1 MPKYAKGD
9 LLAAVAALTPAL
21 RAASQES
28 EARRGLSEPL
38 VQALVEGGLYG
49 MLLPRS
55 LGGGEVD
62 PLTYFEIIEALAEVE
77 SAAAWSVMISSA
89 VMTTSVRWLPDETL
103 AAMFKSPRD
112 TVMAGSAPP
121 RGRLVPAPGGYL
133 LTGRWAQGSN
143 IAAARWVQAGCLVA
157 DSGQTQS
164 GPAAKPPPVMCVF
177 PAGAAAIIDTWHTT
191 GMRGTGSHDFAV
203 KDLFVPVEHVQ
214 VAPGGWLRSGPLYR
228 VEGWSQ
234 VAGWS
239 QLAHAAIGLGIA
251 RDALE
256 EFIKLAGSKQ
266 PTCQPMP
273 GALATKGTV
282 QAKVAQAEA
291 LVGSGRAYV
300 IEASRDMWE
309 TALRPALPSAQQ
321 RAVYRLAIAQAMTNA
336 VQAVDLL
343 YSIAGVS
350 AIYQESRLDRALRDA
365 HTAAAHV
372 WVAPDTYELSG
383 RLLLG
388 LDPGSPNI

>member
-1 MPKYAKGD
+1 MPKYSEAD
-9 LLAAVAALTPAL
+9 LLAAVAGVAPLL
-21 RAASQES
+21 RSVSEETEAKRSLPES
-28 EARRGLSEPL
+28 A
-38 VQALVEGGLYG
+38 VQAMLEAGFYG
-49 MLLPRS
+49 MLVPRS
-55 LGGGEVD
+55 LGGGEID
-62 PLTYFEIIEALAEVE
+62 PLTYYEVIEALAQVE
-77 SAAAWSVMISSA
+77 SAAAWSVMISNA

-103 AAMFKSPRD
+103 ATMFKSPRE

-121 RGRLVPAPGGYL
+121 RGRLVPTKGGYR

-143 IAAARWVQAGCLVA
+143 ISIARWVQAGCMIDNGSPA
-157 DSGQTQS
+157 

-177 PAGAAAIIDTWHTT
+177 PAAEAEIIDTWHTT
-191 GMRGTGSHDFAV
+191 GMRGTGSHDFAA
-203 KDLFVPVEHVQ
+203 KDIFVPSEHVQ
-214 VAPGGWLRSGPLYR
+214 VALGGWLRTGPLYQ
-228 VEGWSQ
+228 VAGWTQ

-251 RDALE
+251 RDAIE
-256 EFIKLAGSKQ
+256 EFVKLAGSKQ
-266 PTCQPMP
+266 PTWQPTP
-273 GALATKGTV
+273 GALATRGTV

-300 IEASRDMWE
+300 LESSSVMWE
-309 TALRPALPSAQQ
+309 AACRQSPPTLEQ
-321 RAVYRLAIAQAMTNA
+321 RAVYRLAIAQANA
-336 VQAVDLL
+336 NALQAIDLL

-350 AIYQESRLDRALRDA
+350 AIYQQSRLDRALRDA

-372 WVAPDTYELSG
+372 WVSPDTYELSG